1 MKIRRGVSA
10 IIFVRDKCCK
20 RKYLLLKR
28 KMYWTGWEWLKGGC
42 KKRENELACL
52 EREIKEET
60 GKKVEEYIVTKT
72 NIIFSFKYERP
83 FVHDGEL
90 WSGAKNRVYLIELNN
105 KRVKIDNDEHSGYKW
120 VSKADA
126 LKLITYK
133 DQKRI
138 FKKLVK

>member
-10 IIFVRDKCCK
+10 IIWTKDKGK
-20 RKYLLLKR
+20 KKYLLLRR

-42 KKRENELACL
+42 KKGENELACL

-60 GKKVEEYIVTKT
+60 GKKVEDYIVAKT

-90 WSGAKNRVYLIELNN
+90 WRGAKNRVYLIELNN
-105 KRVKIDNDEHSGYKW
+105 KRIKIDTIEHSRHKW

-126 LKLITYK
+126 LKLITWN
-133 DQKRI
+133 DQRKI
-138 FKKLVK
+138 FGKLAR